1 MAATEEPDG
10 ASAARGGMDD
20 RQLRDE
26 IITMILAGHETTAN
40 LLSWT
45 FYLLSK
51 HPEVE
56 RRVREEALR
65 VLGDREPTL
74 EDVRALEYTRMVI
87 EEVLRLYPP
96 AWVFERQ
103 STEADAL
110 GRFPIAAGSIVG
122 ICPYVLQRH
131 PDHWENPLGFDP
143 ERFRPERAEKR
154 ARYTYLPFGGGP
166 RTCVGNQFAM
176 MEAQLLL
183 AMIVREHRLELVPSH
198 TVEMDPV
205 ITLRPRTGIRV
216 KRRPAVQASPSPS
229 AQAARA
235 SSECPAPRTPS
246 APRVA
251 PP

>member
-1 MAATEEPDG
+1 
-10 ASAARGGMDD
+10 MDD